1 VVGDCDGARRRVREV
16 APQARQAVTIERH
29 REMGAWNDGD
39 EVRLTV
45 DGQDVDFE
53 LTALQAGENLLR
65 RMHRE
70 ALAALPDHVRLR
82 AVIGRSGER
91 SFLVAGPRR
100 SGKTTLALG
109 LLLAGCEVSGDELVL
124 LRGGWAVAFPW
135 RFMVNEPSVA
145 LLPPLRALPPVVAR
159 GGALARDWW
168 FAADPTDFGRPWDI
182 RPAAIESVFW
192 LEPGHGSR
200 SVVTEAG
207 KLAMTRHL
215 LSQTTAPPS
224 GRSGWLGDITR
235 LVEGARTFR
244 VEMGD
249 AASACIAV
257 ADRV

>member
-1 VVGDCDGARRRVREV
+1 MA
-16 APQARQAVTIERH
+16 IER
-29 REMGAWNDGD
+29 RQTLGAWQDDG
-39 EVRLTV
+39 EIRLTV
-45 DGQDVDFE
+45 EDQDVDFE

-82 AVIGRSGER
+82 AVIGRSGGR
-91 SFLVAGPRR
+91 SFLVVGPRR

-109 LLLAGCEVSGDELVL
+109 LLFGGCEISGDELVL
-124 LRGGWAVAFPW
+124 LRDGEAVAFPW

-145 LLPPLRALPPVVAR
+145 LLPPLRGLPPVIAR

-168 FAADPTDFGRPWDI
+168 FATDPTAFGRPWDI
-182 RPAAIESVFW
+182 RPTAIASVFW

-200 SVVTEAG
+200 SAVVETG
-207 KLAMTRHL
+207 KLDMTRRL

-224 GRSGWLGDITR
+224 RRSGWLGDITR

-244 VEMGD
+244 IEAGD
-249 AASACIAV
+249 IASTCIAV
-257 ADRV
+257 ATRV

>member
-1 VVGDCDGARRRVREV
+1 MA
-16 APQARQAVTIERH
+16 IERH
-29 REMGAWNDGD
+29 WELGVWNDDG

-53 LTALQAGENLLR
+53 LTAFQAGENLLR

-70 ALAALPDHVRLR
+70 ALAASPDHVRFR
-82 AVIGRSGER
+82 AVIGRSGGR
-91 SFLVAGPRR
+91 GFLVAGPRR

-124 LRGGWAVAFPW
+124 LRDGRAVAFPW
-135 RFMVNEPSVA
+135 RFIVNEPSVA

-159 GGALARDWW
+159 AGALARDWW
-168 FAADPTDFGRPWDI
+168 FATDPTDFGRPWDI
-182 RPAAIESVFW
+182 RPAAIESMFW

-200 SVVTEAG
+200 SVVTEVG
-207 KLAMTRHL
+207 KLDMTRHL

-224 GRSGWLGDITR
+224 GRADWLGDVTR
-235 LVEGARTFR
+235 LVEGTRTFR
-244 VEMGD
+244 IEMGD
-249 AASACIAV
+249 VASTCVAV

>member
-1 VVGDCDGARRRVREV
+1 MA
-16 APQARQAVTIERH
+16 IERH
-29 REMGAWNDGD
+29 RELGAWNNDG
-39 EVRLTV
+39 EIRLTV

-53 LTALQAGENLLR
+53 LTAVQAGENLLR

-82 AVIGRSGER
+82 AVIGRSGGR
-91 SFLVAGPRR
+91 SFLVVGPRR

-124 LRGGWAVAFPW
+124 LRDGQAVAFPW

-168 FAADPTDFGRPWDI
+168 FATDPAAFGQPWDI
-182 RPAAIESVFW
+182 QPAAISSVFW
-192 LEPGHGSR
+192 LEPGRDSR
-200 SVVTEAG
+200 SVVTETG
-207 KLAMTRHL
+207 KLDMTRRL

-224 GRSGWLGDITR
+224 GRGGWLGDITR

-244 VEMGD
+244 VAMGD
-249 AASACIAV
+249 VASTCVAV